1 MGGRSSSSSS
11 TLTSTTNLSSVKDQR
26 AVADNGAVI
35 LQEGASGNTFNS
47 TDFGAILASFG
58 ITSRGLDTVD
68 RSLATSAWTSARGMD
83 TVDRSLAASAWTSAR
98 GMDTV
103 DRSLAA
109 SAYSVDRALDLVTAR
124 GELDKAV
131 VLGATSL
138 ATKANEQ
145 AAKTSTA
152 ALSSVADSSRAAL
165 ASVGRAYE
173 DAQSQAQGNRTLAYV
188 GLTVAGVLALGLL
201 QNRRKA

>member
-35 LQEGASGNTFNS
+35 LQEGASGNTFNT

-58 ITSRGLDTVD
+58 ITSRGL
-68 RSLATSAWTSARGMD
+68 D

-138 ATKANEQ
+138 ATQANEQ

>member
-47 TDFGAILASFG
+47 TDFGAVSAGFATAS
-58 ITSRGLDTVD
+58 
-68 RSLATSAWTSARGMD
+68 RSLD
-83 TVDRSLAASAWTSAR
+83 
-98 GMDTV
+98 
-103 DRSLAA
+103 
-109 SAYSVDRALDLVTAR
+109 SVDRALDLVTAR

-145 AAKTSTA
+145 AGTSATA
-152 ALSSVADSSRAAL
+152 ALSAVGAA
-165 ASVGRAYE
+165 YK
-173 DAQSQAQGNRTLAYV
+173 DAQEQAQGNRTLAYV

>member
-26 AVADNGAVI
+26 SVADNGAVI

-58 ITSRGLDTVD
+58 VTSRGLDTVD
-68 RSLATSAWTSARGMD
+68 RSLAT
-83 TVDRSLAASAWTSAR
+83 
-98 GMDTV
+98 
-103 DRSLAA
+103 